1 MPKMILYFIRTHTY
15 SRSKPKRGSSSVPP
29 LRFLGGVQVGKDIFR
44 GGPGASLNFRG
55 VTGGVQRGDRPNL
68 GGVHQFCQNY
78 PFSLKWPKL
87 SQKLKIGSKNHLL
100 GLARNFSGYG
110 YGPLRGGP
118 SCPPPEIFL
127 EGVQKKINL
136 RRGPR
141 SLKLL

>member
-1 MPKMILYFIRTHTY
+1 M
-15 SRSKPKRGSSSVPP
+15 
-29 LRFLGGVQVGKDIFR
+29 GKDIFR

-55 VTGGVQRGDRPNL
+55 VT

-141 SLKLL
+141 GLKLL